1 MVIIV
6 DPDPLLINRELPLEA
21 EFYPLGFPLRLAT
34 NSTEVMDAAACA
46 WRAFPPAFAVQPI
59 ELRVVAEPGDEPPLP
74 PLFRAQRHLIVIS
87 GGANFAVCDH
97 NRNFAF
103 CRLNAAAAADGEF
116 TRYYFLE
123 AMALFTLTQLHVTPV
138 HAACIARGGR
148 ALMLCGES
156 GAGKSTLAYACARRG
171 WTYISDN
178 ESWLLRSDGRTIL
191 GHPTRIRLRD
201 TAAALFP
208 ELAGRPAVSFNGKR
222 SIILDSA
229 GLAAFPGQT
238 TAFPSQTSAFPV
250 LATAFQC
257 RPERIIFLERD
268 GRQATL
274 APVEGA
280 SERLLAGIIEY
291 MPDVR
296 AAHRA
301 SLERFTEIPAL
312 ALHYTGLDDAIP
324 ALEGLVA

>member
-1 MVIIV
+1 V
-6 DPDPLLINRELPLEA
+6 DPDPLLIKRELPLEA

-34 NSTEVMDAAACA
+34 NSTEVMEAAACA
-46 WRAFPPAFAVQPI
+46 WRAFPAAFAVEPI
-59 ELRVVAEPGDEPPLP
+59 ALRVVVEPGHDPPAP

-87 GGANFAVCDH
+87 GGPNFAVCDH
-97 NRNFAF
+97 TRNFAF
-103 CRLNAAAAADGEF
+103 CHLNTAAAADREF

-123 AMALFTLTQLHVTPV
+123 AMALFMLTQLHVTPV

-208 ELAGRPAVSFNGKR
+208 ELAGCPAVSFNGKQ

-229 GLAAFPGQT
+229 G
-238 TAFPSQTSAFPV
+238 

-257 RPERIIFLERD
+257 RPERIIFLQRD
-268 GRQATL
+268 GHQATL
-274 APVEGA
+274 APAAGA
-280 SERLLAGIIEY
+280 SERLLADIIEY
-291 MPDVR
+291 TPEVR

-312 ALHYTGLDDAIP
+312 ELHYTGLDDAIP
-324 ALEGLVA
+324 ALEGLVR